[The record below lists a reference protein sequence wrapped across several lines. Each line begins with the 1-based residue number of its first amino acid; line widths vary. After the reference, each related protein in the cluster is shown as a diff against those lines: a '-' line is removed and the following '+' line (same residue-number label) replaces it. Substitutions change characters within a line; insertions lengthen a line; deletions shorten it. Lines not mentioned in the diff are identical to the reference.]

1 MPENTDL
8 EDEIAMICIAVVA
21 IFGLISN
28 GLSLYLTRTRSR
40 FRNAFGILCSSFLL
54 CNLQAIFILLTWC
67 TIVLHVKSQVLTSPT
82 MFFVRL
88 IGVLVNGAWFGS
100 ITAHFFTALN
110 RFCAFVYAT
119 KYNRLWSESAL
130 IIGIKECSFVFNQ
143 CSNYRFS
150 YQDSF
155 IATICANVD
164 TAVTVAIV
172 MAMACIDLTTLIK
185 IFSYRRAMR
194 RNATVSTDGAI
205 SEREILFFKQSC
217 ILGLLY
223 ISCTVTFNVAPHAF
237 NDRWVYLLQAQ

>member
-67 TIVLHVKSQVLTSPT
+67 TIVLHVKSQHL
-82 MFFVRL
+82 
-88 IGVLVNGAWFGS
+88 
-100 ITAHFFTALN
+100 H
-110 RFCAFVYAT
+110 
-119 KYNRLWSESAL
+119 
-130 IIGIKECSFVFNQ
+130 KECSFVFNQ

-237 NDRWVYLLQAQ
+237 NDSLLYALFFQFGIPSDLIKDMTNYL

>member
-8 EDEIAMICIAVVA
+8 EDEIAMICIAV
-21 IFGLISN
+21 
-28 GLSLYLTRTRSR
+28 
-40 FRNAFGILCSSFLL
+40 
-54 CNLQAIFILLTWC
+54 
-67 TIVLHVKSQVLTSPT
+67 VLTSPT

-88 IGVLVNGAWFGS
+88 IGVLVNGAWFDRLQRIFLPPLIDFVLS
-100 ITAHFFTALN
+100 STQRNITD
-110 RFCAFVYAT
+110 Y
-119 KYNRLWSESAL
+119 E
-130 IIGIKECSFVFNQ
+130 ECSFVFNQ

-237 NDRWVYLLQAQ
+237 NDRWVLFATSTITWIMTQSLDGKAMKSMHTVGVTTLIDAKESAHILS